1 MEAMPCW
8 PRTLS
13 CPLANGYSF
22 TPQNTF
28 RRTQMDSG
36 AARQRR
42 TSMRHAKIVNVS
54 WLFEQEQL
62 SVFESF
68 FMHELYGGAAWFLS
82 PLGNGHGV
90 CCVKARFNNPSQPYS
105 VESLAG
111 VLLWKVT
118 ATLESFDMPIY
129 TKEAAEIVKDITASD
144 IDRLKNYLENR

>member
-1 MEAMPCW
+1 MICW
-8 PRTLS
+8 PRQRLG
-13 CPLANGYSF
+13 CPLATGYSYA
-22 TPQNTF
+22 PQETF
-28 RRTQMDSG
+28 KRTQMDSG
-36 AARQRR
+36 VARQRR
-42 TSMRHAKIVNVS
+42 ASINFAKVINVS
-54 WLFEQEQL
+54 WIFTQDQL
-62 SVFESF
+62 SLFESF
-68 FMHELYGGAAWFLS
+68 FVHELYGGAAWFLS

-144 IDRLKNYLENR
+144 IDRLKHYLENR